1 MGGLEVRLRDYR
13 LTTAEILYHF
23 PDYPRL
29 LQSFIWQEYDLAPG
43 YPVLRKFLDF
53 WESNIEGRVHSVM
66 VASAPLLKPAGIRL
80 VDACF
85 TLH

>member
-1 MGGLEVRLRDYR
+1 MGDLERRLRGYR

-43 YPVLRKFLDF
+43 YPVLRKFLNF
-53 WESNIEGRVHSVM
+53 WESNIEGPVHSVM
-66 VASAPLLKPAGIRL
+66 VASVPLLKPAGIRM

>member
-1 MGGLEVRLRDYR
+1 MGVLELQLRDYR
-13 LTTAEILYHF
+13 LTTGEILYHF

-53 WESNIEGRVHSVM
+53 WESNIEGRLHSVM
-66 VASAPLLKPAGIRL
+66 VATVPLLKPAGIRL

-85 TLH
+85 ELH

>member
-1 MGGLEVRLRDYR
+1 MSGLELQLRGYR

-23 PDYPRL
+23 PDFPRL

-53 WESNIEGRVHSVM
+53 WESNIEVMLHSVM
-66 VASAPLLKPAGIRL
+66 VATVPLLKPAEIRL

>member
-1 MGGLEVRLRDYR
+1 MGGLDLQLRGYR

-53 WESNIEGRVHSVM
+53 WESNIEGPVHSVR
-66 VASAPLLKPAGIRL
+66 VASVALIKPPGIRL

>member
-1 MGGLEVRLRDYR
+1 MGVLELQLRDYR

-23 PDYPRL
+23 PDHPRL

-53 WESNIEGRVHSVM
+53 WESNIEGRLHSVM
-66 VASAPLLKPAGIRL
+66 VATVPLLKPAEIRL

-85 TLH
+85 ELH

>member
-1 MGGLEVRLRDYR
+1 MGVLELQLRDYR

-23 PDYPRL
+23 LDYPRL

-53 WESNIEGRVHSVM
+53 WESSIEGRLHSVM
-66 VASAPLLKPAGIRL
+66 VATVPLLKPAEVRL

-85 TLH
+85 ELH